1 MIIKRLVLY
10 NFGSYFKRTEILF
23 PNNGFFLI
31 SGPTG
36 SGKTTILEAISYAIF
51 GRIPRY
57 GDNEKILKFI
67 VSKNEHNKHKKT
79 NFVEVELDFS
89 IANQYY
95 GIVRKVEFSI
105 EDGEE
110 KTKRSEV
117 ILKKISSSNI
127 STVSAKTKEYEREIC
142 KILGMENIT
151 KAYEAFTKSIFLPQ
165 NAFDRF
171 LYLRSTE
178 RKNLIFELFNLT
190 IYEKIKQKIV
200 EEYNSLKVFI
210 QNLNKEKEAK
220 IEQINQH
227 KQNIQTMDIEKLK
240 NDQNNYKELF
250 HKMLILKGML
260 KDDLFLKTNQ
270 MIEELKENFNVLIYL
285 QDLENKEIFVNQ
297 LINDLDFNRSLCK
310 VLNSKYLK
318 FQEELSKVDLSY
330 FRLLSLTRNNL
341 PQKELFDFI
350 LKIKEINILEQK
362 MYQTQEKIQ
371 NLEQRIN
378 NLGEVVGKV
387 EIILQKLKKEEEEIE
402 EEIDGLERKRES
414 LKEKLE
420 VKQNI
425 LHIQE
430 FMLKQ
435 GTQKCLVCSCFMGQE
450 EKKFI
455 ESSIQKGDTKII
467 QSIEEIN
474 EKMKELNER
483 KKKIESEILKRSREQ
498 ASSKS
503 ELEQKKEELKT
514 LINEIEK
521 FKVELL
527 KTNQSIQ
534 TDFYKNVEKL
544 LEEYYKQ
551 KLDLKKNLEKVELL
565 FNQLFLIDNLFQKLI
580 DYVNTNA
587 DFKISINHYSLNE
600 ELDKGIN
607 ELNQKLENLEKF
619 IKRFREKVINN
630 DYESIQKILLN
641 PNFEKNLKKL
651 NEYPDFDKIYLL
663 LKKEKQNIECF
674 KELKQ
679 KFDKFSNMISLVIN
693 NTEQVIKSVIES
705 KEILNDEI
713 IGKLQNK
720 INDLLQNDLQNVSNF
735 GKNIKILKEL
745 HDEYAKFSDFLDNEI
760 NKTEQILE
768 KVNESINTFDLVK
781 RIEDELVSLEKRIR
795 EEEEKLK
802 ILEILRNDFEGGKRR
817 DFLDFVFQTIFDMV
831 TKKANQILNE
841 ITEGRYSIEFSED
854 IEIVDSWYG
863 VRRTVKSLSGGEKF
877 LTSLSIA
884 MAISDLM
891 SISKYQVKSMFIDEG
906 FGTLDINT
914 LNDVIDYL
922 ENYFYNNSDK
932 VLGIITHVEEIKDR
946 FNYVIKVNKGKD
958 GSSVEIINRLER

>member
-10 NFGSYFKRTEILF
+10 NFGSYFKRTEVLF
-23 PNNGFFLI
+23 PNSGFFLI

-36 SGKTTILEAISYAIF
+36 SGKTTILEAISYAVF

-57 GDNEKILKFI
+57 EDNDKILKFI

-79 NFVEVELDFS
+79 NYVEVELDFS
-89 IANQYY
+89 IANQDYA
-95 GIVRKVEFSI
+95 IVRKVEFSI

-117 ILKKISSSNI
+117 ILKKISSSNV
-127 STVSAKTKEYEREIC
+127 STVSAKTKEYEQEIC
-142 KILGMENIT
+142 KILGMEDIK

-171 LYLRSTE
+171 LYLKPKD

-190 IYEKIKQKIV
+190 IYEKIKQKIF
-200 EEYNSLKVFI
+200 EEYNSLKAFI
-210 QNLNKEKEAK
+210 QNLNREKESK
-220 IEQINQH
+220 IEQINH
-227 KQNIQTMDIEKLK
+227 YKQNIQALDIEKLK
-240 NDQNNYKELF
+240 NDQTKYKELLQ
-250 HKMLILKGML
+250 KMLILKGML
-260 KDDLFLKTNQ
+260 RNDLFLKINQ
-270 MIEELKENFNVLIYL
+270 MIEEFKEKLHFLSYL
-285 QDLENKEIFVNQ
+285 QDLENKENFVNQ
-297 LINDLDFNRSLCK
+297 LINNLDFNKSLCK
-310 VLNSKYLK
+310 VLNNKYLK

-330 FRLLSLTRNNL
+330 FRLLSLIRNNL
-341 PQKELFDFI
+341 PQKELVDFI
-350 LKIKEINILEQK
+350 IKIKEINNLEQN
-362 MYQTQEKIQ
+362 MHQTQEKIQ
-371 NLEQRIN
+371 NLEQRVN
-378 NLGEVVGKV
+378 NLGEVVDKV

-420 VKQNI
+420 VKQHV

-435 GTQKCLVCSCFMGQE
+435 NIQKCLVCSCLMGQE

-455 ESSIQKGDTKII
+455 ESSVQKGDTKII
-467 QSIEEIN
+467 QFIEEIDR
-474 EKMKELNER
+474 KIKELNER
-483 KKKIESEILKRSREQ
+483 KKKIGNEILKKSREY

-521 FKVELL
+521 FKGELF
-527 KTNQSIQ
+527 KINQSIQ
-534 TDFYKNVEKL
+534 TDFYRNVEKL
-544 LEEYYKQ
+544 LEEFYNQ

-565 FNQLFLIDNLFQKLI
+565 FNQLFLIDNLYQKLV

-587 DFKISINHYSLNE
+587 DFKISINLFSLNE

-641 PNFEKNLKKL
+641 PNFERNLKKL
-651 NEYPDFDKIYLL
+651 NEYPDFDKIYSL
-663 LKKEKQNIECF
+663 LKKEKQNIEYF

-679 KFDKFSNMISLVIN
+679 KFDKFSNMISLIIN
-693 NTEQVIKSVIES
+693 NTEQVIKFVIEI
-705 KEILNDEI
+705 KELDDEI
-713 IGKLQNK
+713 IEKLQNK
-720 INDLLQNDLQNVSNF
+720 INHLLQDDLQDVSNF
-735 GKNIKILKEL
+735 GKNIKILEDL
-745 HDEYAKFSDFLDNEI
+745 NNEYAKFSDFLNSKI
-760 NKTEQILE
+760 NKTQQILE
-768 KVNESINTFDLVK
+768 KLNENINTFELVK
-781 RIEDELVSLEKRIR
+781 RIEDELINLEKKIK
-795 EEEEKLK
+795 EEEEKFK
-802 ILEILRNDFEGGKRR
+802 ILEILKNDFGGGRGR

-831 TKKANQILNE
+831 TKKANLILGE
-841 ITEGRYSIEFSED
+841 ITEGRYSIDFSED
-854 IEIVDSWYG
+854 IEVFDSWYG